1 MFLVRRDDSFEF
13 TEEVVNLFSFDVII
27 DASLDDGEDGTG
39 SGHDGKRERGERGIK
54 EKETAMLCRSG
65 LYAMEW

>member
-1 MFLVRRDDSFEF
+1 M
-13 TEEVVNLFSFDVII
+13 II

-39 SGHDGKRERGERGIK
+39 SGHDGNRERGERGIK
-54 EKETAMLCRSG
+54 EKETVMLCRSG